1 MFLRWIPASIP
12 SGWRKDN
19 ARAQGDT
26 MTPADRVPIPHPGAR
41 GAGAGKE
48 GPQRLPVW
56 HPRAVFL
63 CCLAIVRRGPRAGA
77 WRASS

>member
-1 MFLRWIPASIP
+1 
-12 SGWRKDN
+12 
-19 ARAQGDT
+19 

-41 GAGAGKE
+41 GAGAGTE

-63 CCLAIVRRGPRAGA
+63 CCLAIVRRGPRAGP